1 MIEVVC
7 VGKDLEPNNCIKAVP
22 IFKNLS
28 SDEIDEI
35 IMISNHQKL
44 DKGELIYRSGD
55 QLNSLYVIHKGK
67 IKITRLSD
75 DGKEQVIRILSHGD
89 FLGELALFNEAKVTT
104 YAEAI
109 EPTVIC
115 LVDRNRLKKLMN
127 TSPTLSLKMMDEL
140 SKRLEKAEA
149 LIETSNLY
157 SAQAKVARLLLDL
170 EKNGFVY
177 FYTTKVNLASNLGIT
192 PETFSRKLKELE
204 EDRLIKIVN
213 HKSIRI
219 LDKEGIEYLINPD
232 KL

>member
-1 MIEVVC
+1 MIEVVY

>member
-1 MIEVVC
+1 MIEVVY

-109 EPTVIC
+109 EPTVVC

-127 TSPTLSLKMMDEL
+127 TSPTLSLKMMYEL

-192 PETFSRKLKELE
+192 PETLSRKLKKLE
-204 EDRLIKIVN
+204 TDHMIYIMD
-213 HKSIRI
+213 HKTVRI
-219 LDKEGIEYLINPD
+219 IDKQGLEFLINPD

>member
-1 MIEVVC
+1 MIEVVY

-109 EPTVIC
+109 EPTVVC

-192 PETFSRKLKELE
+192 PETLSRKLKKLE
-204 EDRLIKIVN
+204 TDHMIYIMD
-213 HKSIRI
+213 HKTVRI
-219 LDKEGIEYLINPD
+219 IDKQGLEFLINPD

>member
-1 MIEVVC
+1 M
-7 VGKDLEPNNCIKAVP
+7 GKDLEPNNCIKAVP